1 MRASASLPGDAT
13 RSSHSAVGAAWE
25 RELLIRA
32 PEIRTLVTAAAEQL
46 RRECRMNPQL
56 ATRLAEVVAELG
68 GAGAP
73 ALPESAAAEL
83 LLQHLLLAPI
93 LRRLFA
99 APELFA
105 RNAIAAALQRVV
117 EALPRGEGYL
127 EPFLGPLAPLFR
139 LLSESAAAAGDFA
152 GRQALLNRVCESF
165 LRGFSSRTADTHG
178 IIYTPQPLVDF
189 MCASVEWA
197 LATHFATAIGEPEV
211 WVLDPFTGTG
221 NFIVSL
227 MQRLPPAALR
237 QKYQTGLQA
246 QELLPF
252 PYYIAALNI
261 EHELYAATG
270 KYLPFNGLR
279 RVDTF
284 TAVPNKIPAPIG
296 VIVGNPPYNAWQ
308 ADENDNNRN
317 RSYPGPGIAQR
328 VRELYGRG
336 SRARNRSALADPYVK
351 AFRWASDQLG
361 EAGIVCYVSNSGF
374 VDGLAFDG
382 MRRALRFPPYVAAQI
397 DDVDGVKL
405 LGQRPGAAYNVFGI
419 QVGICITVLVRLP
432 RPPAKPR
439 QAAIHY
445 HAVPTQWRRG
455 EKCSWLRTAR
465 ALSDVATKKLVPDRR
480 HTWLTSGLEEEFGR
494 GLPVAYKSEAH
505 ADGAEDAIF
514 RTVSAGLKTNR
525 DDYAYGFTPAQVA
538 AKMEPTIDAYNAE
551 LTRWQLRAEPTVRS
565 SDFLDPDRT
574 RVAWSATLRRKLERG
589 VVTRFDPAKIRP
601 ALFRPFTRCY
611 VYFDA
616 DWTERRYKLPLI
628 FPTTAAA
635 TENRAIVVSDVALR
649 APFSVLMTDRLPDIH
664 LCASADGFQ
673 CLPLYT
679 YKEQPDG
686 GWARQDNI
694 GSPAKARFQRH
705 YGDAAIT
712 SEDIFY
718 YVYAL
723 LHEPGYRQRFAQN
736 LKRELP
742 RIPFAPDFHRF
753 AAAGRALAELHVN
766 YPTLE
771 PWPLSRTRLAGGT
784 LRVEAMRLG
793 RDQRSLHYNDTLILE
808 GVPAA
813 AFAYRLGNR
822 SALHWLIAE
831 YRVTREARGRAVSD
845 PNRDEDPDYILRLI
859 GQVVAL
865 SVKTQ
870 ELIAGLPAL
879 G

>member
-1 MRASASLPGDAT
+1 MRASASLPSDTT
-13 RSSHSAVGAAWE
+13 RRSPGAVGAAWE
-25 RELLIRA
+25 RELLVRA
-32 PEIRTLVTAAAEQL
+32 PEIRTLVNSAAEQL
-46 RRECRMNPQL
+46 RRECGSNP
-56 ATRLAEVVAELG
+56 RLAARLADVAAGLG

-73 ALPESAAAEL
+73 GLNESAAAEL
-83 LLQHLLLAPI
+83 LVQHLLLAPI

-99 APELFA
+99 AAEIFA
-105 RNAIAAALQRVV
+105 RNPIAAALHRAV
-117 EALPRGEGYL
+117 EALPRGGEYL
-127 EPFLGPLAPLFR
+127 EPFQGPLAPLLQ
-139 LLSESAAAAGDFA
+139 LLVESAATAGDFA
-152 GRQALLNRVCESF
+152 GRQSLLNRVCESF
-165 LRGFSSRTADTHG
+165 LRGFSRQTADTHG

-197 LATHFATAIGEPEV
+197 LAAHFATALGEPEV

-237 QKYQTGLQA
+237 QKYQTGLHA
-246 QELLPF
+246 LELLPF

-270 KYLPFNGLR
+270 QYLPFDGLR

-284 TAVPNKIPAPIG
+284 ATAADATPAPIR
-296 VIVGNPPYNAWQ
+296 VILGNPPYNAWQ

-317 RSYPGPGIAQR
+317 QSYPGPGVAQR

-361 EAGIVCYVSNSGF
+361 PAGIVCYVSNSGF

-382 MRRALRFPPYVAAQI
+382 MRRALAAEFDAVYI
-397 DDVDGVKL
+397 VD
-405 LGQRPGAAYNVFGI
+405 LGGNVRQEPQRSGAAYNVFGI
-419 QVGICITVLVRLP
+419 QVGICITLLVRLP
-432 RPPAKPR
+432 KPPLEPR

-445 HAVPTQWRRG
+445 HAVPTRWRRG
-455 EKCSWLRTAR
+455 EKCSWLGTVRS
-465 ALSDVATKKLVPDRR
+465 LSGVATTQLMPDRR
-480 HTWLTSGLEEEFGR
+480 HTWLTSGLAEEFGR
-494 GLPVAYKSEAH
+494 GLPVAYKSDAH
-505 ADGAEDAIF
+505 ADGAQDAIF

-551 LTRWQLRAEPTVRS
+551 LKRWQMRSDPAARS
-565 SDFLDPDRT
+565 SDFLDPDRA

-589 VVTRFDPAKIRP
+589 VRTSFDPAKIRP
-601 ALFRPFTRCY
+601 ALLRPFTRCY

-616 DWTERRYKLPLI
+616 DWTERRYKLPCI
-628 FPTTAAA
+628 FPDTAAA
-635 TENRAIVVSDVALR
+635 AENRAIVVSDVALR

-679 YKEQPDG
+679 YKEQPGG

-694 GSPAKARFQRH
+694 GSAAKERFQRH

-723 LHEPGYRQRFAQN
+723 LHKPDYRQRFTQN

-753 AAAGRALAELHVN
+753 AAAGRALAELHVD
-766 YPTLE
+766 YLALA
-771 PWPLSRTRLAGGT
+771 PWPLSRTRLSGGT

-793 RDQRSLHYNDTLILE
+793 RDQRSLRYNDTLTLA
-808 GVPAA
+808 GLPAA
-813 AFAYRLGNR
+813 AFSYRLGNR
-822 SALHWLIAE
+822 SALHWVIAE
-831 YRVTREARGRAVSD
+831 YRVTRDGRGRIGND
-845 PNRDEDPDYILRLI
+845 PNRDEDPEHILRLI

-865 SVKTQ
+865 SVQTQ
-870 ELIAGLPAL
+870 ELIAALPSL